1 MVLFSGEVRGMQ
13 GSFEVSR
20 VVWSSGTSNMTL
32 VRYSQRN
39 IKNSIDLA
47 KQHRH
52 WDAPTMPNDFEFD
65 AFAR

>member
-13 GSFEVSR
+13 GSFEASH

-32 VRYSQRN
+32 VRYSQRVSRTQ
-39 IKNSIDLA
+39 SIFA